1 MNFFDLANPLGWQ
14 VKTLIVVTALT
25 MFGGVCYVKG
35 REAGMEKHYEYKS
48 KVEAAQQRVA
58 AENQRQLDEAKRAT
72 EGVAVGWDAAV
83 RDLDRQYS
91 QRLLRAK
98 RDSAAE
104 GAAACSAQGPD
115 GTTKESAARAEA
127 SAASCINT
135 EYNAVRDATQLLW
148 LQRWVREVCK

>member
-1 MNFFDLANPLGWQ
+1 MTFFDLATPLNPLT
-14 VKTLIVVTALT
+14 KIAMIVGVAAFAALFFF
-25 MFGGVCYVKG
+25 MKG
-35 REAGMEKHYEYKS
+35 RESALGEFREYKA
-48 KVEAAQQRVA
+48 KVESAQQRVA

>member
-98 RDSAAE
+98 RDSSAE
-104 GAAACSAQGPD
+104 GAAACAAQGPD
-115 GTTKESAARAEA
+115 GTPKESTARSEA
-127 SAASCINT
+127 FAASCINT

-148 LQRWVREVCK
+148 LQRWVSEVCK